1 MTQSTTAGLAA
12 MLALIAAPALA
23 ADDPAACKTI
33 RMSDPGW
40 TDINATNATA
50 KIILDALGYDA
61 QVTTLSVPIGY
72 EALKTGQG
80 EVFLGN
86 WMPAQQAFR
95 DELEAAGAIEVL
107 GQNLEGAKMTLGVTP
122 PGAALGVKDFAD
134 LDAHKDAFG
143 GQILGIEAGAS
154 ANKQMADMIAADMF
168 GLGDWELVETSEQ
181 AMLAQVARND
191 AEGKPSVFLA
201 WAPHPMNTQ
210 FEITYLT
217 GGDEVFG
224 PNFGGA
230 EVYTLARTGWPEQ
243 CPNAARFFRQLA
255 FTVDAENEMM
265 DAILNEGQSPEEA
278 AEAWLKANPDVLGPW
293 LEGVTTLD
301 GQPGVDAVQAELG

>member
-1 MTQSTTAGLAA
+1 MTHSTTAGLAA
-12 MLALIAAPALA
+12 MLALLAGPALA
-23 ADDPAACKTI
+23 ADDPAACETI

-50 KIILDALGYDA
+50 KLVLDALGYDA
-61 QVTTLSVPIGY
+61 EITTLSVPIGF
-72 EALKTGQG
+72 EALKSGQG

-86 WMPAQQAFR
+86 WMPSQKPYM
-95 DELEAAGAIEVL
+95 DELSAANAVEVL
-107 GQNLEGAKMTLGVTP
+107 NRNLEGAKLTLGVTKA
-122 PGAALGVKDFAD
+122 GADLGVADYAD

-154 ANKQMADMIAADMF
+154 ANQKIAAMIAADQF

-191 AEGKPSVFLA
+191 QEGKPTVFLA
-201 WAPHPMNTQ
+201 WEPHSMNTQ
-210 FEITYLT
+210 FDITYLT

-230 EVYTLARTGWPEQ
+230 EVFTLARAGWAEQ
-243 CPNAARFFRQLA
+243 CPNAARFFRQLT
-255 FTVDAENEMM
+255 FTVDAENQMM
-265 DAILNEGQSPEEA
+265 DAILNGGESPSEA
-278 AEAWLKANPDVLGPW
+278 AEAWLKANPDAIASW
-293 LEGVTTLD
+293 LDGVTTLD
-301 GQPGVDAVQAELG
+301 GQPGLEAVQAELS